1 MLPYGQALRAI
12 GQDLESHGAL
22 AFEIKVNEGEYQV
35 QCDCDL
41 PPPGNLLSFSLTS
54 RILEQLDFMGR
65 LKRTGAS
72 KVSSP
77 EALSATLRSLGAF
90 VDREKGRLLRVTNY
104 ESPGP
109 EVVFRLEFA
118 TADGTRG
125 ENTLSKPALDAL
137 SASLRQE
144 RNDSQWRKG

>member
-1 MLPYGQALRAI
+1 MLPNGQALRAI

-22 AFEIKVNEGEYQV
+22 AFEIKVNEDEYQV

-41 PPPGNLLSFSLTS
+41 PPPDNLLSFSLTS
-54 RILEQLDFMGR
+54 RILEQLDFMGK

-72 KVSSP
+72 KLSSP

-118 TADGTRG
+118 LADGTRV

-144 RNDSQWRKG
+144 RSDYQWRNG

>member
-1 MLPYGQALRAI
+1 MLTYGQALRAI

-22 AFEIKVNEGEYQV
+22 TYEITVNEGEYHA

-41 PPPGNLLSFSLTS
+41 PPPGNLFSFSYTS

-72 KVSSP
+72 LVSSP
-77 EALSATLRSLGAF
+77 EALSATLRSLGAY
-90 VDREKGRLLRVTNY
+90 VDREKGRLLRVRNY

-109 EVVFRLEFA
+109 DIVIRVEFA
-118 TADGTRG
+118 LADGTRV

-144 RNDSQWRKG
+144 RSDYQWRKG

>member
-1 MLPYGQALRAI
+1 MLTYGQALRAI
-12 GQDLESHGAL
+12 GQDLESHGAF
-22 AFEIKVNEGEYQV
+22 AYEIKVNEGEYQV
-35 QCDCDL
+35 QCDCEL
-41 PPPGNLLSFSLTS
+41 PPPGNLLFFSCTS

-72 KVSSP
+72 LASSP
-77 EALSATLRSLGAF
+77 EALSATLRSLGAY

-109 EVVFRLEFA
+109 DVVFRVEFA
-118 TADGTRG
+118 LADGTRV
-125 ENTLSKPALDAL
+125 ENTFSKPALDAV

-144 RNDSQWRKG
+144 RSDYECGKR

>member
-1 MLPYGQALRAI
+1 MLTYGQALRAI
-12 GQDLESHGAL
+12 GQDLESHGAF
-22 AFEIKVNEGEYQV
+22 AYEITVNEGEYQV
-35 QCDCDL
+35 QCDCEL
-41 PPPGNLLSFSLTS
+41 PPPGNLLVFSCTS

-72 KVSSP
+72 LVSSP
-77 EALSATLRSLGAF
+77 EALSATLRSLGAY

-109 EVVFRLEFA
+109 DVVFRVEFA
-118 TADGTRG
+118 LADGTRV
-125 ENTLSKPALDAL
+125 ENTLSKPALDAV

-144 RNDSQWRKG
+144 RSDYECRKR